1 MPCFPLAIPAV
12 CDITPPMGAQERN
25 LINTRLAGLAP
36 NERLFRANV
45 GVAWAGKAV
54 RKGRFTVIADA
65 RPFHGMPEGFPD
77 LVGWTAVTIT
87 PDMVG
92 QRVAVFTAEEV
103 KATGRLGKLQR
114 AWRDLIVRMGGIH
127 RTIKPS

>member
-1 MPCFPLAIPAV
+1 
-12 CDITPPMGAQERN
+12 MGAQERN

-54 RKGRFTVIADA
+54 RKGRLTVIADA

-77 LVGWTAVTIT
+77 LVGWTSITIT

-92 QRVAVFTAEEV
+92 QTMAVFTAEEV
-103 KATGRLGKLQR
+103 KATGKLTAAQER
-114 AWRDLIVRMGGIH
+114 FRELITRMGGIW
-127 RTIKPS
+127 RVIGPRPTAQP

>member
-1 MPCFPLAIPAV
+1 
-12 CDITPPMGAQERN
+12 MGAQERN

-92 QRVAVFTAEEV
+92 RTIAVFTAEEV

-114 AWRDLIVRMGGIH
+114 AYRDLIVRMGGIH
-127 RTIKPS
+127 RTIEPS

>member
-1 MPCFPLAIPAV
+1 MPCFPLAIPAP
-12 CDITPPMGAQERN
+12 CDITPSMGAQERN
-25 LINTRLAGLAP
+25 LINTRLEGLAP

-77 LVGWTAVTIT
+77 LVGWTEIEIT

-92 QRVAVFTAEEV
+92 RTIAVFTAEEV

-114 AWRDLIVRMGGIH
+114 AWRDLIVRMGGVH
-127 RTIKPS
+127 RIINP